1 MVSSSKVVINT
12 TEEFSRLSRAP
23 IIEAV
28 IEIRVA
34 LESAWDEQKIELLF
48 KDKLPDYPIFSSQK
62 EFKQEF
68 QINVSPEM
76 PAKQTF
82 SDLGLRG
89 FRFQSEDKYH
99 IVQFNKDAFIFSR
112 LIPYDNWHSFV
123 DEAFRLW
130 QIYSAL
136 AKPFEVLRIGL
147 RFINRIPC
155 PIEGF
160 ELDKYLRV
168 VPQPPFDLDVPFT
181 AFLHHDTLLIPNYPY
196 NVNVIKTIQPS
207 AKPDEND
214 FGLIIDIDVF
224 TTQKLPTDREILRH
238 HLEEMRWLKNKVF
251 FGSITLNLWED
262 LK

>member
-1 MVSSSKVVINT
+1 MIPSPKIVINT
-12 TEEFSRLSRAP
+12 SEEFSKLSHAP
-23 IIEAV
+23 ITEAV

-34 LESAWDEQKIELLF
+34 LESAWDDHKIELAL

-62 EFKQEF
+62 QFKQEF
-68 QINVSPEM
+68 QINISPDM

-82 SDLGLRG
+82 SDLGLKG

-99 IVQFNKDAFIFSR
+99 IAQFNKDAFIFSR
-112 LIPYDNWHSFV
+112 LRPYDNWHLFV
-123 DEAFRLW
+123 NEAFRLW

-147 RFINRIPC
+147 RFINRISC

-160 ELDKYLRV
+160 ELDKYLRI
-168 VPQPPFDLDVPFT
+168 VPQPPFGLDVPFT
-181 AFLHHDTLLIPNYPY
+181 AFLHHDTVMIPDYPY
-196 NVNVIKTIQPS
+196 NVNIIKTIQPS
-207 AKPDEND
+207 TKPNEEDL
-214 FGLIIDIDVF
+214 GLIIDIDVF
-224 TTQKLPTDREILRH
+224 TTKKLPIDCDILLG

-251 FGSITLNLWED
+251 FGNITENLREA